1 MLFLKN
7 MKESAIFMMII
18 KEYYSTVKVTK
29 ENVFFKD
36 DNEKKEKIKNLRD
49 SIKKDV
55 DKNNLKQLRSNLAAE
70 KIIVD

>member
-1 MLFLKN
+1 
-7 MKESAIFMMII
+7 MMII

>member
-1 MLFLKN
+1 
-7 MKESAIFMMII
+7 MMII

-36 DNEKKEKIKNLRD
+36 DNEKKETIKNLRD

>member
-1 MLFLKN
+1 